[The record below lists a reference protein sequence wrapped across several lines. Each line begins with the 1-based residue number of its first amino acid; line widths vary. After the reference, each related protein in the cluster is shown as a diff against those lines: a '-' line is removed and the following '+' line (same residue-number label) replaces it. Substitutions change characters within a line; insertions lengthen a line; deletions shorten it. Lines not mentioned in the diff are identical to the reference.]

1 MGRGEEQT
9 AEINVR
15 LIWFHLESKSAS
27 GGEAEVEGMI
37 VMLYEYEVTAGE

>member
-15 LIWFHLESKSAS
+15 LVWFRLASKSAS
-27 GGEAEVEGMI
+27 EGEAEVEGMI
-37 VMLYEYEVTAGE
+37 VMLYEYEATAGE